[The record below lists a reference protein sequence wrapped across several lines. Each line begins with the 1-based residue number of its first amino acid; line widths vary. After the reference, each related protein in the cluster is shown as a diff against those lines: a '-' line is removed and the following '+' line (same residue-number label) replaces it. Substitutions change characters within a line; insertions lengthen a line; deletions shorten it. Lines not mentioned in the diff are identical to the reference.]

1 MKDTKVM
8 RVKVPTKLQVRSE
21 PSFDGS
27 VVAHLDNKA
36 VIEVSTKVDTPE
48 GSWYKVETY
57 IPPVEKSKRG
67 YKLGFGTTD
76 SPFHFKN
83 AVWVYGKYLKRAI
96 RFDRLY
102 G

>member
-1 MKDTKVM
+1 MKDTKIM

-48 GSWYKVETY
+48 ERCY
-57 IPPVEKSKRG
+57 
-67 YKLGFGTTD
+67 
-76 SPFHFKN
+76 
-83 AVWVYGKYLKRAI
+83 
-96 RFDRLY
+96 
-102 G
+102 